1 MGKLLSKN
9 KKILFLLGFV
19 LFLSLTLI
27 PRFALAID
35 PCSDFNEEECEQY
48 REDLNCVWVV
58 SSNPYQP
65 AHCETAVQETSSFCP
80 GAMPFVSWAWW
91 KCILEFTAS
100 LPLKI
105 PVFSVAVI
113 GIILAILGAILLFF
127 LQGIAGQLIYYSI
140 NFASIVPP
148 EIGTIA
154 TEVRSLALQL
164 LLLFLAIIGLATI
177 LKIQEYQFR
186 KTLVPLIVVALLISF
201 STPIVEAVVNIG
213 NSLTNAFFGWG
224 DVKLGNNGSD
234 FKIIELSEMLEP
246 LKTGGEALVGI
257 LFTNGHFFD
266 HFFDSLIILGVL
278 GSVGFIMALFY
289 ISAALII
296 CVFGLVFFIR
306 VVFIWLLI
314 IIAPI
319 AFVSAV
325 FKTKEIKAIFV
336 GPLNW
341 DGWWT
346 SLLEWSFMGV
356 GLAIWIALA
365 MKLKDVGKGLF
376 IYVASTPTAAPAT
389 STYSQIFTGPF
400 TKMTSDLFGII
411 FGYLGAVV
419 ALWLGAT
426 TAPGMMGQMASQVY
440 GKAKGFVTAVAA
452 GGAIAVGAGAIAGAK
467 KGFGSRWA
475 ERKPGVGGTIKAG
488 VSGIGAGVKSGLTT
502 MTRRGF
508 GKGLAEI
515 AKPIPAE
522 IKEEAVSLWA
532 KRKFITTKEEAK
544 KNIDETFEEEG
555 PKGVERI
562 VTSKL
567 DTDVTRKAAL
577 DKLMEEN
584 KVSKELVGN
593 SEGQRIIL
601 SDYEEAA
608 RHLDKKKMS
617 KIERTAL
624 SLGEDFGEIA
634 RKTGIYTTNDK
645 NKDNTKGITTYT
657 QHIIASTKTADDVKQ
672 LQKGWWENPSAMETA
687 QKFWTGAQWGAAARQ
702 FGKEFIESLEP
713 IITQLKSLQ
722 TANDKNGYL
731 QYVWSRPG
739 LARFSETTPAQEL
752 GFSSFY
758 ELAPKS
764 IKKDKKRYPNIKA
777 ILAEKP

>member
-65 AHCETAVQETSSFCP
+65 DHCETAVQETSSFCP

-100 LPLKI
+100 LPIKI

-325 FKTKEIKAIFV
+325 FKTKEIEKILP

-341 DGWWT
+341 NGWWT

-356 GLAIWIALA
+356 GLALWLALA
-365 MKLKDVGKGLF
+365 MKLKGIGNLTY
-376 IYVASTPTAAPAT
+376 IASTTGT
-389 STYSQIFTGPF
+389 STAEVILQNSEIQ
-400 TKMTSDLFGII
+400 KLFGNI
-411 FGYLGAVV
+411 FAYLAPLV
-419 ALWLGAT
+419 ALWLGVT
-426 TAPGMMGQMASQVY
+426 TAPGMIGDMSKKAFGA
-440 GKAKGFVTAVAA
+440 AKGLVT
-452 GGAIAVGAGAIAGAK
+452 AGAIAGGVGVVAGAKGFSKAFKGGYTEAFERSQGKGHTRFVSVLEGMGRGVGKGIFTGTKKASQAGGKAWTRRAMVIAKVPPEIRPKYAKGKGKEEGAPGAEEEEETPTPATPGVPPAGGGVPVVGGGVIPIPGKAPIKLPPTPPLKPAK
-467 KGFGSRWA
+467 KGTPG
-475 ERKPGVGGTIKAG
+475 ERAARIIKGVT
-488 VSGIGAGVKSGLTT
+488 IGAIGGAILGPSGVVPG
-502 MTRRGF
+502 MM
-508 GKGLAEI
+508 
-515 AKPIPAE
+515 
-522 IKEEAVSLWA
+522 V
-532 KRKFITTKEEAK
+532 
-544 KNIDETFEEEG
+544 
-555 PKGVERI
+555 
-562 VTSKL
+562 
-567 DTDVTRKAAL
+567 
-577 DKLMEEN
+577 
-584 KVSKELVGN
+584 
-593 SEGQRIIL
+593 
-601 SDYEEAA
+601 
-608 RHLDKKKMS
+608 
-617 KIERTAL
+617 
-624 SLGEDFGEIA
+624 
-634 RKTGIYTTNDK
+634 
-645 NKDNTKGITTYT
+645 
-657 QHIIASTKTADDVKQ
+657 
-672 LQKGWWENPSAMETA
+672 
-687 QKFWTGAQWGAAARQ
+687 GAQAGWIGIEGLNRHMRD
-702 FGKEFIESLEP
+702 FGKEITKGGIGLENEMSKTGNK
-713 IITQLKSLQ
+713 IR
-722 TANDKNGYL
+722 N
-731 QYVWSRPG
+731 SR
-739 LARFSETTPAQEL
+739 L
-752 GFSSFY
+752 GTKTRNS
-758 ELAPKS
+758 A
-764 IKKDKKRYPNIKA
+764 IGKA
-777 ILAEKP
+777 IANIYERIIKLEAPGGPLGP

>member
-1 MGKLLSKN
+1 
-9 KKILFLLGFV
+9 
-19 LFLSLTLI
+19 
-27 PRFALAID
+27 
-35 PCSDFNEEECEQY
+35 
-48 REDLNCVWVV
+48 
-58 SSNPYQP
+58 
-65 AHCETAVQETSSFCP
+65 
-80 GAMPFVSWAWW
+80 
-91 KCILEFTAS
+91 
-100 LPLKI
+100 
-105 PVFSVAVI
+105 
-113 GIILAILGAILLFF
+113 
-127 LQGIAGQLIYYSI
+127 
-140 NFASIVPP
+140 
-148 EIGTIA
+148 
-154 TEVRSLALQL
+154 
-164 LLLFLAIIGLATI
+164 
-177 LKIQEYQFR
+177 
-186 KTLVPLIVVALLISF
+186 
-201 STPIVEAVVNIG
+201 
-213 NSLTNAFFGWG
+213 
-224 DVKLGNNGSD
+224 
-234 FKIIELSEMLEP
+234 
-246 LKTGGEALVGI
+246 
-257 LFTNGHFFD
+257 
-266 HFFDSLIILGVL
+266 
-278 GSVGFIMALFY
+278 
-289 ISAALII
+289 
-296 CVFGLVFFIR
+296 
-306 VVFIWLLI
+306 
-314 IIAPI
+314 
-319 AFVSAV
+319 
-325 FKTKEIKAIFV
+325 
-336 GPLNW
+336 
-341 DGWWT
+341 
-346 SLLEWSFMGV
+346 
-356 GLAIWIALA
+356 

-452 GGAIAVGAGAIAGAK
+452 GGAIAMGAGAIAGAK

-657 QHIIASTKTADDVKQ
+657 QHIIASVKTADDVKQ

-687 QKFWTGAQWGAAARQ
+687 QKFWTGAQCGAAARQ

-731 QYVWSRPG
+731 QYVWSRSG